1 MGLREEVL
9 AATKRSRIPKWDQVR
24 TALGKDWDE
33 FLECL
38 DDPAVSTLALQR
50 VIKARGVPISDATI
64 NGWRRDR

>member
-1 MGLREEVL
+1 MGLKEEVR
-9 AATKRSRIPKWDQVR
+9 AATKRSRIPKWDQVC

-38 DDPAVSTLALQR
+38 DDPAVPTLALQR

-64 NGWRRDR
+64 NAWRRDR